1 MRGRAAVLSPA
12 APAPSAGASTSA
24 SAEVDAEA
32 DADGEGASASASA
45 VRQLP
50 AWPLMVLLFGF
61 PLWWAAGATPFAPIL
76 LAGVMAALMAVR
88 GRIVLVPGIVPWFA
102 FLAWVAAAAVS
113 LDSATSVLAYGQR
126 AGNLL
131 AVGVF
136 MLYVVNAPT
145 TLPARRVLAGLL
157 ALWVTITVL
166 GIAAIQFPDFR
177 LTTPVGMLL
186 PNFLTQNPLVYDL
199 VFPPLAEVQQPW
211 GSPEPFNRPSA
222 PFPYAN
228 SWGVMFVVLTP
239 VVFAAVCAARRR
251 SVRAALLVGVVLSLW
266 PALETSN
273 RGMFVGLLAAVAYVL
288 FRLFFQ
294 GRMGT
299 VAIVAV
305 VLTAAAAALV
315 RSGAVQ
321 EILDR
326 QLYSDST
333 GGRLNLYRQTW
344 QATLRQPLL
353 GHATPRMEE
362 TIGVSLGTQGYLWML
377 MFSYGL
383 VGLGLF
389 LCFLI
394 GAVAKTWRVT
404 SMAGLWLH
412 SVPVAALAI
421 IPFYGFDVMQL
432 TVVLLIVALL
442 LRRRY
447 LRGSA

>member
-1 MRGRAAVLSPA
+1 MHSPA
-12 APAPSAGASTSA
+12 ASSPAMPSPSVEATALASASTDPERS
-24 SAEVDAEA
+24 
-32 DADGEGASASASA
+32 GASAA
-45 VRQLP
+45 RQLP

-61 PLWWAAGATPFAPIL
+61 PLWWAAGATPFVPIL

-88 GRIVLVPGIVPWFA
+88 GSIVLVPGIVPWFA
-102 FLAWVAAAAVS
+102 FLAWVAVAAVS

-131 AVGVF
+131 AVGIF
-136 MLYVVNAPT
+136 MLYVVNAPS

-166 GIAAIQFPDFR
+166 GVAAIQFPDFR

-239 VVFAAVCAARRR
+239 VVFAAVCMARRK
-251 SVRAALLVGVVLSLW
+251 SVKAVLLAGALLSLW

-273 RGMFVGLLAAVAYVL
+273 RGMFVGLLAAVAYVMI
-288 FRLFFQ
+288 RLFFQ

-299 VAIVAV
+299 VATVAFMLV
-305 VLTAAAAALV
+305 VAAVSLV
-315 RSGAVQ
+315 RSGAIQ

-344 QATLRQPLL
+344 QATLREPLL
-353 GHATPRMEE
+353 GHATPQLEE

-389 LCFLI
+389 LCFLA
-394 GAVAKTWRVT
+394 GAVARTWRVA
-404 SMAGLWLH
+404 SIAGLWLH
-412 SVPVAALAI
+412 SVPIAALAI

-432 TVVLLIVALL
+432 TVVLLVIALL

-447 LRGSA
+447 LRASA